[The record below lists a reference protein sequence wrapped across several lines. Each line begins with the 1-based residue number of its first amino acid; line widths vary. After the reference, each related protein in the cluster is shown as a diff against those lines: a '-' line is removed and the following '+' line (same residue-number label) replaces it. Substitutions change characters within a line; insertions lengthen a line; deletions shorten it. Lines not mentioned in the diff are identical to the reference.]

1 MTCPSKGQV
10 ATAKEHSHEDRH
22 PQRNRRRPREHPQ
35 RHFGHA
41 AYMTVVEFDDDMNI
55 VSVESGEERRSRCR
69 GLRRRDRLRLRH
81 RRRRHSHRG
90 HGHAGRSLASPT
102 PASRFTPTP
111 PSPTSVTWPA
121 CSRRARS
128 RSWIPPTPA
137 ATREGLGPQRPRG
150 TCPIARPARRAADSS
165 GFCFGLNAPG
175 R

>member
-1 MTCPSKGQV
+1 MKIAIPSETDAGL
-10 ATAKEHSHEDRH
+10 ESIRSG
-22 PQRNRRRPREHPQ
+22 
-35 RHFGHA
+35 HFGHA

-55 VSVESGEERRSRCR
+55 VGVESVKNADHDAVGCGGVIDFVS
-69 GLRRRDRLRLRH
+69 GIGVDGILTV
-81 RRRRHSHRG
+81 G
-90 HGHAGRSLASPT
+90 MGMPPFT
-102 PASRFTPTP
+102 RFTNAGIKVYSDTTEPN
-111 PSPTSVTWPA
+111 VGNV
-121 CSRRARS
+121 ARS